1 MKKLFI
7 IFFVLLGCN
16 PSSYED
22 FQFEGNAHCRKMLN
36 TLKSIQDRQQLL
48 QAQPI
53 LKQHFEDLVDLMI
66 AARKFQQRSLE
77 SKEFYPSFYS
87 IALKEELKRLY
98 EIEGGREII
107 ERTQKQAFLRLGMVE
122 RQIAKKQVKVR

>member
-1 MKKLFI
+1 MKKLLI
-7 IFFVLLGCN
+7 ILILVGCN

-22 FQFEGNAHCRKMLN
+22 FQLEGDAHCRKMLN
-36 TLKSIQDRQQLL
+36 TLKCIQDRQQLM

-53 LKQHFEDLVDLMI
+53 LRQHFEDLVDLMI
-66 AARKFQQRSLE
+66 AARKFQQSSLD

-98 EIEGGREII
+98 EIEGGREIV
-107 ERTQKQAFLRLGMVE
+107 ERTQKQAFIRLGTME
-122 RQIAKKQVKVR
+122 RQITKKQVKVR